1 MTTNFKELMSWVKE
15 NGPVRIIEM
24 NQYTFDKLHDA
35 YPEIDTL
42 DIRFQIN
49 NDLDDFKGVAF
60 NEKAIIPNSAEL
72 SQQILRFKQK
82 LEPFQ
87 YLDDYIK

>member
-1 MTTNFKELMSWVKE
+1 MTANFKELMSWVKE

-49 NDLDDFKGVAF
+49 NVLDDLKCIAF
-60 NEKAIIPNSAEL
+60 NEKAIIPNPNEL

>member
-35 YPEIDTL
+35 LPEIDTL

-49 NDLDDFKGVAF
+49 NAIDDLKCIAF
-60 NEKAIIPNSAEL
+60 SDKAIIPNPNEL

>member
-35 YPEIDTL
+35 HPEIDTL
-42 DIRFQIN
+42 DIKFQIN
-49 NDLDDFKGVAF
+49 NSLDDLKCIAF
-60 NEKAIIPNSAEL
+60 SFKAIIPNSKEL